1 MSQIIIL
8 TFRSYVK
15 AIIKVKSG
23 GGLCGYYFMSNNDK
37 LSKTI
42 EFTTENFKIYNEL
55 ASWKIL
61 IVDDEEDVHRITR
74 LAMLGI
80 EYDNMPIEFISAYS
94 GEEACE
100 IMRKTE
106 DIALVILDVVMEN
119 EHSGLDVANYI
130 RNELNNHLVRIVL
143 RTGQPGQVPEDQILE
158 LYDINDY
165 KEKPAVTTQKLRL
178 MIRSNLHAFND
189 KRELCS
195 ATTKI
200 LQLNRLSQ
208 RLVSFTDL
216 KAAARFIYENLYF
229 YLNKE
234 RPQKRDFKG
243 HIFSFINPM
252 GDMCEFHDYYTGERV
267 RQEDLPS
274 EIIAETA
281 VNRKATY
288 RDQEVTTLAY
298 SDYHGV
304 VFYLNLAENTG
315 YSYNEDLANLLQ
327 DTISN
332 HYRNIYLN
340 ALLNRN
346 QREIMYRIC
355 EIVESRSKESGIHV
369 KRVSQYCELLAK
381 LAGVPQRD
389 INLLKQAAPLHDLGK
404 IAIPDDILHKP
415 GKLDNYEWEVM
426 RTHSQIGYELLKDS
440 NIELFNVAA
449 EVAFYHHEKWN
460 GTGYPNGLSGED
472 IPLNG
477 RIAAI
482 ADVFDALASERCYKH
497 KWPMDKIYELFKEE
511 RGQHF
516 DPKLTDL
523 FIQNFD
529 KFVAIKEKIDGHVQN

>member
-23 GGLCGYYFMSNNDK
+23 EGLCGYYFMSNNDK

-165 KEKPAVTTQKLRL
+165 KEKTELTTQKLRL

-195 ATTKI
+195 ELEISIPFPISLIVPLAMV
-200 LQLNRLSQ
+200 LSSLN
-208 RLVSFTDL
+208 VSFS
-216 KAAARFIYENLYF
+216 I
-229 YLNKE
+229 
-234 RPQKRDFKG
+234 
-243 HIFSFINPM
+243 
-252 GDMCEFHDYYTGERV
+252 
-267 RQEDLPS
+267 
-274 EIIAETA
+274 
-281 VNRKATY
+281 
-288 RDQEVTTLAY
+288 
-298 SDYHGV
+298 
-304 VFYLNLAENTG
+304 
-315 YSYNEDLANLLQ
+315 
-327 DTISN
+327 
-332 HYRNIYLN
+332 
-340 ALLNRN
+340 
-346 QREIMYRIC
+346 
-355 EIVESRSKESGIHV
+355 
-369 KRVSQYCELLAK
+369 
-381 LAGVPQRD
+381 
-389 INLLKQAAPLHDLGK
+389 INL
-404 IAIPDDILHKP
+404 
-415 GKLDNYEWEVM
+415 N
-426 RTHSQIGYELLKDS
+426 DS
-440 NIELFNVAA
+440 S
-449 EVAFYHHEKWN
+449 
-460 GTGYPNGLSGED
+460 LSC
-472 IPLNG
+472 L
-477 RIAAI
+477 
-482 ADVFDALASERCYKH
+482 
-497 KWPMDKIYELFKEE
+497 
-511 RGQHF
+511 
-516 DPKLTDL
+516 
-523 FIQNFD
+523 
-529 KFVAIKEKIDGHVQN
+529 